1 MDQLLSHLS
10 RDQALPNKLIAAI
23 LSEVQQKKKTMAAM
37 EFNTITVAQPSGEE
51 EIWEAMRRLTGND
64 DNTTA
69 PSQRERDNT
78 LGKVTISGAASST
91 INQSQQKQQQ
101 CLQGVSEDMSED
113 AKKRRLDALK
123 KLEALK
129 LKLEARLAARRKSLS
144 EQQQQ
149 QQQQETNQPLS
160 TLPSLSAQTL
170 VPLSNSMES
179 YLWSHTSLPPQQQ
192 Q

>member
-1 MDQLLSHLS
+1 
-10 RDQALPNKLIAAI
+10 
-23 LSEVQQKKKTMAAM
+23 MAAM

-51 EIWEAMRRLTGND
+51 EIREAMRRLTGND

-78 LGKVTISGAASST
+78 LGKVTISGAASGT

-149 QQQQETNQPLS
+149 QQQETNQPLS